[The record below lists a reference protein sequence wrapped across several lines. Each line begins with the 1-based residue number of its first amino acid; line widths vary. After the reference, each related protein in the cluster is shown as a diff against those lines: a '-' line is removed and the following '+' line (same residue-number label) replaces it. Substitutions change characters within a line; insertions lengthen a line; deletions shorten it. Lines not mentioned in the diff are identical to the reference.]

1 MILAEAL
8 QSGQRAFAKE
18 CSLLSICVS
27 LTAHM
32 AASLPV
38 LKPGSSTHYAM
49 LDLQNDAA
57 VFRTQETLEN
67 GCKDIDEC
75 VASFEDVGIQDRSM
89 VWNTDL
95 CETLELENLLTNA
108 AVTMHSAEA
117 RKVSLTAGLLTSYLY
132 KLVPRRCCSL
142 LLVLNLT
149 ACYDIPRKREG
160 FIWCCMIWPN
170 GVNHTKLHHDIA
182 RRDHTHCVLP
192 IVFLCSSLRRCTKGR
207 AQGFHTS
214 VCPAVT
220 RVCLVRVRARMCV
233 CVCVCVCVTDE
244 TDSV

>member
-1 MILAEAL
+1 MTLAEAL
-8 QSGQRAFAKE
+8 HSGKRASVKD
-18 CSLLSICVS
+18 CSLRSTCVS
-27 LTAHM
+27 LPAHV

-38 LKPGSSTHYAM
+38 LQPGSPAQCAM

-117 RKVSLTAGLLTSYLY
+117 RKVSLTACLLTSALY
-132 KLVPRRCCSL
+132 THVTRRRDSL
-142 LLVLNLT
+142 LFVPLFT
-149 ACYDIPRKREG
+149 AC
-160 FIWCCMIWPN
+160 
-170 GVNHTKLHHDIA
+170 
-182 RRDHTHCVLP
+182 
-192 IVFLCSSLRRCTKGR
+192 
-207 AQGFHTS
+207 
-214 VCPAVT
+214 
-220 RVCLVRVRARMCV
+220 
-233 CVCVCVCVTDE
+233 
-244 TDSV
+244 